1 MAKNRTCLLCGQ
13 KYSYCPHCDR
23 DKLKPTWYF
32 VFCSDKCNQLDSILS
47 NNTAG
52 HTTLAKAKKEISK
65 VKFDINDIAIPEN
78 RAHIEKIMDYT
89 DGKQVPE
96 VNTKDTTNDKICKK

>member
-23 DKLKPTWYF
+23 DKFTTTWYF
-32 VFCSDKCNQLDSILS
+32 VFC
-47 NNTAG
+47 NNTSG
-52 HTTLAKAKKEISK
+52 HTTLAEAKKEISK

-96 VNTKDTTNDKICKK
+96 VNTKDTTKDKICKK